1 MKLIVG
7 IKTFDSIK
15 KLNRND
21 GANRRWKQQKS
32 YGNIVDGVCFSML
45 ITFSVAVAVG
55 WVRGK
60 TYRTD
65 NSYGFPTVFSLPQ
78 SALTTYEI

>member
-1 MKLIVG
+1 MMGRI
-7 IKTFDSIK
+7 D
-15 KLNRND
+15 D
-21 GANRRWKQQKS
+21 GSNKNHMEILWT
-32 YGNIVDGVCFSML
+32 VCFSML